1 VSCTDEHT
9 DQDDAHLL
17 TLLAR
22 DLDQHFADLVVR
34 YEHRLTAYVYYRLQN
49 RQDAEEVVQDVF
61 ERVYYALKG
70 YSGQR
75 IRALKLHAWLYTIT
89 KNTSYTYLLKR
100 SKTPDAAS
108 LDAAEDGSLP
118 EGSAP
123 LAGEAGCFEHP
134 ELAYESEER
143 VREIEQAIQA
153 LPAYCHELIRLRI
166 LEHCSYQEIAGLLNQ
181 PIGTVKCYI
190 SRGIAILR
198 KNLEE
203 VETIQRS

>member
-1 VSCTDEHT
+1 MSCTDEQT
-9 DQDDAHLL
+9 AQDDAHLL

-22 DLDQHFADLVVR
+22 DLDQHFADLVVL
-34 YEHRLTAYVYYRLQN
+34 YEHRLTAYVCYRIQN

-89 KNTSYTYLLKR
+89 KNTSSTYLLKR
-100 SKTPDAAS
+100 SKTPAAS
-108 LDAAEDGSLP
+108 LDAAEDGSSP
-118 EGSAP
+118 DGSAP
-123 LAGEAGCFEHP
+123 LAGEVGCFEQP
-134 ELAYESEER
+134 ELAYESEEC
-143 VREIEQAIQA
+143 VREIEQAILA
-153 LPAYCHELIRLRI
+153 LPEYCHELIRLRI
-166 LEHCSYQEIAGLLNQ
+166 LEHFSYQEIAGLLNQ

-190 SRGIAILR
+190 SRGMAILR

-203 VETIQRS
+203 LETIQRS